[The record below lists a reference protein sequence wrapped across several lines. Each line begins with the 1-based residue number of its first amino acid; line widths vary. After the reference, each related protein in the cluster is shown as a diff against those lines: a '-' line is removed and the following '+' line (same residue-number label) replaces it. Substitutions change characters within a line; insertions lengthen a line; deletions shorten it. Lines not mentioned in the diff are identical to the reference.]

1 MVLYFL
7 DILGKHK
14 NNVISRGILFSV
26 TLFEMCHIGDST
38 AHNGSELL
46 ETTKVRIDI
55 SQKGALESLTSKD
68 AVEALLGHRWCL
80 I

>member
-1 MVLYFL
+1 
-7 DILGKHK
+7 
-14 NNVISRGILFSV
+14 
-26 TLFEMCHIGDST
+26 MCHVGDST

-68 AVEALLGHRWCL
+68 AVEALLRAPLMSDLNTWAH
-80 I
+80 